1 MKIAVTIWE
10 DRISPVFDA
19 SRRLLIV
26 DIENARIG
34 ERSFLVFDP
43 EQPSGLAK
51 TLANLGVEVLICG
64 AVSQLPATIIN
75 AADIILMPFITG
87 EVDRVLDTFARGESL
102 EPTFL
107 MPGCHGSS
115 PPTGK
120 SAPR

>member
-26 DIENARIG
+26 DIEKAGIG
-34 ERSFLVFDP
+34 ERSLLMFDP
-43 EQPSGLAK
+43 ERPSGLVK

-64 AVSQLPATIIN
+64 AISQLPATIIN
-75 AADIILMPFITG
+75 AADITLMPFITG
-87 EVDRVLDTFARGESL
+87 KVDRVLAAFARGEAL

-107 MPGCHGSS
+107 MPGCQGSLS
-115 PPTGK
+115 ATGNP
-120 SAPR
+120 AHR

>member
-1 MKIAVTIWE
+1 MKVAVTIWE

-26 DIENARIG
+26 DIKNSRIG
-34 ERSFLVFDP
+34 DRSLLVFDP
-43 EQPSGLAK
+43 EQPSSLAK
-51 TLANLGVEVLICG
+51 TLVNLGVKVLICG

-75 AADIILMPFITG
+75 AAGITLVAFIAG
-87 EVDRVLDTFARGESL
+87 EVERVLDAFARGESL

-115 PPTGK
+115 SATGK
-120 SAPR
+120 PAP